1 MSKREHFSK
10 WLDIITY
17 GDKRKYVK
25 FILWLF
31 LDSFVAS
38 IPSSILMCAV
48 YFFLAPVLDKT
59 SAYEQKPFWI
69 LTGILLIQTVAY
81 AIVRRKSYLDICV
94 GHVSLQQQEKLA
106 LGDKLKSLPMGFFA
120 DHDAGELSTLLM
132 RNYEEIEN
140 LSSSVVANGAV
151 IIIRLLMAFIVLSI
165 FNIKMTL
172 AMFIVIP
179 LAIPFAV
186 ISYRR
191 VRHTSS
197 ELIAIQQQTAA
208 NVIEYAGGITTLQA
222 YGRAGSAFEGLKK
235 SFAKLRDDSK
245 KQEKAGGAVSMYGRA
260 ILFLGISVVMGTGA
274 YLLSIGEITP
284 FFYIMCLLAA
294 LQVYEPILQ
303 LFVFVISMARTNQCV
318 DKLIRLKEE
327 KELEVTVPSRTT
339 AGSDISFKDV
349 YFAYD
354 GENDVL
360 KGVSFYIP
368 ERNFVA
374 LVGSSGSGKTTI
386 ARLLARFWDIRQG
399 EISIGGIPIN
409 SMTQE
414 HLLSKISMVFQ
425 DVYLFK
431 DTIAENIRIGK
442 PDATD
447 EEIIAAAKAAACHDF
462 IMSLPDGYQ
471 TMVGEG
477 GSTLSGGEKQ
487 RISIARA
494 ILSDAPIVFLDEA
507 TASLDP
513 ENEVLIQY
521 AIDELVKNK
530 TVLVIAH
537 RLQSVMNA
545 DDIIVLDE
553 GRIIEEGDHNTLLS
567 KNGRYAALW
576 RARDGR
582 KLEAGKINIRET
594 YSYGTKR
601 EDEGKRLHNM
611 RCLQSYE
618 HDGPADIVGYECI
631 RLYSP
636 VLQCCSRLFHRYHLC
651 DSDMQSSEVWS
662 NIGVYD
668 RALYLFLC
676 KRSC

>member
-1 MSKREHFSK
+1 MSKREYFSK

-17 GDKRKYVK
+17 GDKKKYVK
-25 FILWLF
+25 FVLWLF

-48 YFFLAPVLDKT
+48 YFFLEPVLDKT
-59 SAYEQKPFWI
+59 SAYEQMPFWI
-69 LTGILLIQTVAY
+69 LTGILVLQTIAY

-94 GHVSLQQQEKLA
+94 GHVSMQQQEKLD
-106 LGDKLKSLPMGFFA
+106 LGDKLKNLPMGFFA

-140 LSSSVVANGAV
+140 LSSSVVANGTV
-151 IIIRLLMAFIVLSI
+151 IIIRLLIALIVLSI

-179 LAIPFAV
+179 LAIPFVV

-191 VRHTSS
+191 VRYTSS

-260 ILFLGISVVMGTGA
+260 ILFFGISVVMGTGA

-327 KELEVTVPSRTT
+327 KELEVTAPSRTT

-354 GENDVL
+354 GENDII
-360 KGVSFYIP
+360 KGISFDIP

-399 EISIGGIPIN
+399 EISIGGIPIK

-442 PDATD
+442 PDATA
-447 EEIIAAAKAAACHDF
+447 EEIIAAARSAACHDF

-553 GRIIEEGDHNTLLS
+553 GRIVEEGTHNDLLRLD
-567 KNGRYAALW
+567 GRYAALW
-576 RARDGR
+576 
-582 KLEAGKINIRET
+582 KEQETAGSWKI
-594 YSYGTKR
+594 
-601 EDEGKRLHNM
+601 
-611 RCLQSYE
+611 
-618 HDGPADIVGYECI
+618 A
-631 RLYSP
+631 
-636 VLQCCSRLFHRYHLC
+636 
-651 DSDMQSSEVWS
+651 
-662 NIGVYD
+662 
-668 RALYLFLC
+668 
-676 KRSC
+676 

>member
-94 GHVSLQQQEKLA
+94 GHVTLQQQEKLD

-165 FNIKMTL
+165 FNVKMTL

-327 KELEVTVPSRTT
+327 KELEVTAPSRTT
-339 AGSDISFKDV
+339 AGSEISFKDV
-349 YFAYD
+349 YFSYD

-360 KGVSFYIP
+360 KGVSFDIP

-442 PDATD
+442 PDASD

-553 GRIIEEGDHNTLLS
+553 GRIIEEGNHNTLLS
-567 KNGRYAALW
+567 KNGRYASLW
-576 RARDGR
+576 KEQETAVNW
-582 KLEAGKINIRET
+582 KLAK
-594 YSYGTKR
+594 
-601 EDEGKRLHNM
+601 
-611 RCLQSYE
+611 
-618 HDGPADIVGYECI
+618 
-631 RLYSP
+631 
-636 VLQCCSRLFHRYHLC
+636 
-651 DSDMQSSEVWS
+651 
-662 NIGVYD
+662 
-668 RALYLFLC
+668 
-676 KRSC
+676 

>member
-17 GDKRKYVK
+17 GDKRKYIK

-59 SAYEQKPFWI
+59 SAYEQMPFWI
-69 LTGILLIQTVAY
+69 LTGILVLQTIAY

-94 GHVSLQQQEKLA
+94 GHVSMQQQEKLN

-151 IIIRLLMAFIVLSI
+151 IIIRLLMALIVLSV

-172 AMFIVIP
+172 AMFVVIP
-179 LAIPFAV
+179 LAVPFAV

-191 VRHTSS
+191 IRHTSS

-222 YGRAGSAFEGLKK
+222 YGRAGSAFDGLKK
-235 SFAKLRDDSK
+235 SFAKLRDDAK

-327 KELEVTVPSRTT
+327 KELEVTDPSRTT
-339 AGSDISFKDV
+339 AGSDISFKNV

-360 KGVSFYIP
+360 KGVSFDIP

-442 PDATD
+442 PEASD

-553 GRIIEEGDHNTLLS
+553 GRIIEEGNHNTLLS
-567 KNGRYAALW
+567 KNGRYASLW
-576 RARDGR
+576 KEQETAVNW
-582 KLEAGKINIRET
+582 KLAK
-594 YSYGTKR
+594 
-601 EDEGKRLHNM
+601 
-611 RCLQSYE
+611 
-618 HDGPADIVGYECI
+618 
-631 RLYSP
+631 
-636 VLQCCSRLFHRYHLC
+636 
-651 DSDMQSSEVWS
+651 
-662 NIGVYD
+662 
-668 RALYLFLC
+668 
-676 KRSC
+676 

>member
-1 MSKREHFSK
+1 MSKREYFSK

-17 GDKRKYVK
+17 GDKKKYVK

-48 YFFLAPVLDKT
+48 YFFLSPVLDNTK
-59 SAYEQKPFWI
+59 AYEQMPFWI
-69 LTGILLIQTVAY
+69 LTGILVLQTIAY
-81 AIVRRKSYLDICV
+81 AIVRRKTYLDICV
-94 GHVSLQQQEKLA
+94 GHVSMQQQEKLE
-106 LGDKLKSLPMGFFA
+106 LGDKLKSLPMGFFE

-151 IIIRLLMAFIVLSI
+151 IIIRLLMALIVLSV

-245 KQEKAGGAVSMYGRA
+245 RQEKAGGAVSMYGRA
-260 ILFLGISVVMGTGA
+260 ILFLGISIVMGTGA

-327 KELEVTVPSRTT
+327 KELEVTAPSRTT

-354 GENDVL
+354 GENDVI
-360 KGVSFYIP
+360 KGISFDIP

-447 EEIIAAAKAAACHDF
+447 EEIVAAAKSAACHDF

-521 AIDELVKNK
+521 AIDELIKNK

-553 GRIIEEGDHNTLLS
+553 GRIIEEGNHNTLLS
-567 KNGRYAALW
+567 KNGRYASLW
-576 RARDGR
+576 KEQETAVNW
-582 KLEAGKINIRET
+582 KLAK
-594 YSYGTKR
+594 
-601 EDEGKRLHNM
+601 
-611 RCLQSYE
+611 
-618 HDGPADIVGYECI
+618 
-631 RLYSP
+631 
-636 VLQCCSRLFHRYHLC
+636 
-651 DSDMQSSEVWS
+651 
-662 NIGVYD
+662 
-668 RALYLFLC
+668 
-676 KRSC
+676 

>member
-1 MSKREHFSK
+1 MSKREYFSK

-17 GDKRKYVK
+17 GDKKKYVK

-59 SAYEQKPFWI
+59 SAYEQMPFWI
-69 LTGILLIQTVAY
+69 LTGILVLQTIAY

-94 GHVSLQQQEKLA
+94 GHVSMQQQEKLD

-151 IIIRLLMAFIVLSI
+151 IIIRLLMALIVLSV

-172 AMFIVIP
+172 AMFVVIP
-179 LAIPFAV
+179 LAVPFAV

-191 VRHTSS
+191 IRHTSS

-245 KQEKAGGAVSMYGRA
+245 RQEKAGGAVSMYGRA
-260 ILFLGISVVMGTGA
+260 ILFLGISIVMGTGA

-327 KELEVTVPSRTT
+327 KELEVTAPSRTT

-354 GENDVL
+354 GENDVI
-360 KGVSFYIP
+360 KGISFDIP

-447 EEIIAAAKAAACHDF
+447 EEIVAAAKSAACHDF

-553 GRIIEEGDHNTLLS
+553 GRIIEEGNHNTLLS
-567 KNGRYAALW
+567 KNGRYAFLW
-576 RARDGR
+576 KEQETAVNW
-582 KLEAGKINIRET
+582 KLAK
-594 YSYGTKR
+594 
-601 EDEGKRLHNM
+601 
-611 RCLQSYE
+611 
-618 HDGPADIVGYECI
+618 
-631 RLYSP
+631 
-636 VLQCCSRLFHRYHLC
+636 
-651 DSDMQSSEVWS
+651 
-662 NIGVYD
+662 
-668 RALYLFLC
+668 
-676 KRSC
+676 

>member
-94 GHVSLQQQEKLA
+94 GHVTLQQQEKLA

-165 FNIKMTL
+165 FNVKMTL

-327 KELEVTVPSRTT
+327 KELEVTAPSRTT

-360 KGVSFYIP
+360 KGVSFYVP

-567 KNGRYAALW
+567 KNGRYASLW
-576 RARDGR
+576 KEQETAVNW
-582 KLEAGKINIRET
+582 KLAK
-594 YSYGTKR
+594 
-601 EDEGKRLHNM
+601 
-611 RCLQSYE
+611 
-618 HDGPADIVGYECI
+618 
-631 RLYSP
+631 
-636 VLQCCSRLFHRYHLC
+636 
-651 DSDMQSSEVWS
+651 
-662 NIGVYD
+662 
-668 RALYLFLC
+668 
-676 KRSC
+676 

>member
-1 MSKREHFSK
+1 MSKREYFSK

-17 GDKRKYVK
+17 GDKKKYVK

-59 SAYEQKPFWI
+59 SAYEQMPFWI
-69 LTGILLIQTVAY
+69 LTGILVLQTIAY

-94 GHVSLQQQEKLA
+94 GHVSMQQQEKLD

-151 IIIRLLMAFIVLSI
+151 IMIRLLIALIVLSI
-165 FNIKMTL
+165 FNVKMTL

-186 ISYRR
+186 ISYGR

-260 ILFLGISVVMGTGA
+260 ILFLGISIVMGTGA

-327 KELEVTVPSRTT
+327 KELEVTAPSRTT

-354 GENDVL
+354 GENDII
-360 KGVSFYIP
+360 KGINFDIP

-447 EEIIAAAKAAACHDF
+447 AEIIAAARSAACHDF

-537 RLQSVMNA
+537 RLQSIMNA

-553 GRIIEEGDHNTLLS
+553 GKIVEEGTHNDLLRLD
-567 KNGRYAALW
+567 GRYAALW
-576 RARDGR
+576 
-582 KLEAGKINIRET
+582 KEQETAGSWKI
-594 YSYGTKR
+594 
-601 EDEGKRLHNM
+601 
-611 RCLQSYE
+611 
-618 HDGPADIVGYECI
+618 A
-631 RLYSP
+631 
-636 VLQCCSRLFHRYHLC
+636 
-651 DSDMQSSEVWS
+651 
-662 NIGVYD
+662 
-668 RALYLFLC
+668 
-676 KRSC
+676 

>member
-17 GDKRKYVK
+17 GDKKKYVK

-94 GHVSLQQQEKLA
+94 GHVSMQQQEKLA

-165 FNIKMTL
+165 FNVKMTL

-327 KELEVTVPSRTT
+327 KELEVTAPSRTT

-360 KGVSFYIP
+360 KGVSFDIP

-399 EISIGGIPIN
+399 EISIGGIPIK

-447 EEIIAAAKAAACHDF
+447 EEIVAAAKAAACHDF

-567 KNGRYAALW
+567 KNGRYASLW
-576 RARDGR
+576 KEQETAVNW
-582 KLEAGKINIRET
+582 KLAK
-594 YSYGTKR
+594 
-601 EDEGKRLHNM
+601 
-611 RCLQSYE
+611 
-618 HDGPADIVGYECI
+618 
-631 RLYSP
+631 
-636 VLQCCSRLFHRYHLC
+636 
-651 DSDMQSSEVWS
+651 
-662 NIGVYD
+662 
-668 RALYLFLC
+668 
-676 KRSC
+676 

>member
-1 MSKREHFSK
+1 MKMTKREHFSK
-10 WLDIITY
+10 WWDIITY
-17 GDKRKYVK
+17 GDKKRYGK
-25 FILWLF
+25 FIAWLF

-38 IPSSILMCAV
+38 IPSSILMVAV
-48 YFFLAPVLDKT
+48 YMFLAPVLDTAK
-59 SAYEQKPFWI
+59 AFEQRPFWI
-69 LTGILLIQTVAY
+69 LSGILLVQTVIY

-94 GHVSLQQQEKLA
+94 GHVALQQQEKLR
-106 LGDKLKSLPMGFFA
+106 LGDKLRRLPMGFFA

-132 RNYEEIEN
+132 ANYEEIEN

-151 IIIRLLMAFIVLSI
+151 ILMRLLIALIVLSI
-165 FNIKMTL
+165 FSVKMTL
-172 AMFIVIP
+172 AMFVVIP

-186 ISYRR
+186 ISYKRIA
-191 VRHTSS
+191 HTSS
-197 ELIAIQQQTAA
+197 ELIAIRQKTAA

-222 YGRAGSAFEGLKK
+222 YDRAGSAFEGLQK

-260 ILFLGISVVMGTGA
+260 ILFLGISIVMGTGA
-274 YLLSIGEITP
+274 YLLSSGEISP
-284 FFYIMCLLAA
+284 FFYIMSLLAA
-294 LQVYEPILQ
+294 LQVYEPIMQ
-303 LFVFVISMARTNQCV
+303 LFVFVISMARMNQCV

-327 KELEVTVPSRTT
+327 KELSVEEPARTT
-339 AGSDISFKDV
+339 ERSDISFQNV
-349 YFAYD
+349 HFSYD
-354 GENDVL
+354 GKNDVI
-360 KGVSFYIP
+360 KGISFDIP

-386 ARLLARFWDIRQG
+386 ARLLARFWDISQG
-399 EISIGGIPIN
+399 RISIGGVSVN
-409 SMTQE
+409 AMTQE

-447 EEIIAAAKAAACHDF
+447 EEIYSAARAAACHDF
-462 IMSLPDGYQ
+462 ILSLPDGYD

-513 ENEVLIQY
+513 ENEVLIQK

-545 DDIIVLDE
+545 DDILVLDD
-553 GRIIEEGDHNTLLS
+553 GRIIEEGNHEELLL

-576 RARDGR
+576 KEQQSAGNW
-582 KLEAGKINIRET
+582 KLT
-594 YSYGTKR
+594 
-601 EDEGKRLHNM
+601 
-611 RCLQSYE
+611 
-618 HDGPADIVGYECI
+618 
-631 RLYSP
+631 
-636 VLQCCSRLFHRYHLC
+636 
-651 DSDMQSSEVWS
+651 
-662 NIGVYD
+662 
-668 RALYLFLC
+668 
-676 KRSC
+676 

>member
-1 MSKREHFSK
+1 MSKREYFSK

-17 GDKRKYVK
+17 GDKKKYVK

-48 YFFLAPVLDKT
+48 YFFLSPVLDNTK
-59 SAYEQKPFWI
+59 AYEQMPFWI
-69 LTGILLIQTVAY
+69 LTGILVLQTIAY
-81 AIVRRKSYLDICV
+81 AIVRRKTYLDICV
-94 GHVSLQQQEKLA
+94 GHVSMQQQEKLE
-106 LGDKLKSLPMGFFA
+106 LGDKLKSLPMGFFE

-151 IIIRLLMAFIVLSI
+151 IIIRLLMALIVLSV

-245 KQEKAGGAVSMYGRA
+245 RQEKAGGAVSMYGRA
-260 ILFLGISVVMGTGA
+260 ILFLGISIVMGTGA

-327 KELEVTVPSRTT
+327 KELEVTAPSRTT
-339 AGSDISFKDV
+339 AGSDISFKNV
-349 YFAYD
+349 YFSYD
-354 GENDVL
+354 GENDVI
-360 KGVSFYIP
+360 KGISFDIP

-447 EEIIAAAKAAACHDF
+447 EEIVAAAKSAACHDF

-553 GRIIEEGDHNTLLS
+553 GRIIEEGNHNTLLS
-567 KNGRYAALW
+567 KNGRYASLW
-576 RARDGR
+576 KEQETAVNW
-582 KLEAGKINIRET
+582 KLAK
-594 YSYGTKR
+594 
-601 EDEGKRLHNM
+601 
-611 RCLQSYE
+611 
-618 HDGPADIVGYECI
+618 
-631 RLYSP
+631 
-636 VLQCCSRLFHRYHLC
+636 
-651 DSDMQSSEVWS
+651 
-662 NIGVYD
+662 
-668 RALYLFLC
+668 
-676 KRSC
+676 

>member
-1 MSKREHFSK
+1 MSKREYFSK

-17 GDKRKYVK
+17 GDKKKYVK

-48 YFFLAPVLDKT
+48 YFFLSPVLDNTK
-59 SAYEQKPFWI
+59 AYEQMPFWI
-69 LTGILLIQTVAY
+69 LTGILVLQTIAY
-81 AIVRRKSYLDICV
+81 AIVRRKTYLDICV
-94 GHVSLQQQEKLA
+94 GHVSMQQQEKLD
-106 LGDKLKSLPMGFFA
+106 LGDKLKSLPMGFFE

-151 IIIRLLMAFIVLSI
+151 IIIRLLMALIVLSV

-245 KQEKAGGAVSMYGRA
+245 RQEKAGGAVSMYGRA
-260 ILFLGISVVMGTGA
+260 ILFLGISIVMGTGA

-327 KELEVTVPSRTT
+327 KELEVTAPSRTT

-354 GENDVL
+354 GENDVIN
-360 KGVSFYIP
+360 GISFDIP

-447 EEIIAAAKAAACHDF
+447 EEIVAAAKSAACHDF

-553 GRIIEEGDHNTLLS
+553 GRIIEEGNHNTLLS
-567 KNGRYAALW
+567 KNGRYASLW
-576 RARDGR
+576 KEQETAVNW
-582 KLEAGKINIRET
+582 KLAK
-594 YSYGTKR
+594 
-601 EDEGKRLHNM
+601 
-611 RCLQSYE
+611 
-618 HDGPADIVGYECI
+618 
-631 RLYSP
+631 
-636 VLQCCSRLFHRYHLC
+636 
-651 DSDMQSSEVWS
+651 
-662 NIGVYD
+662 
-668 RALYLFLC
+668 
-676 KRSC
+676 